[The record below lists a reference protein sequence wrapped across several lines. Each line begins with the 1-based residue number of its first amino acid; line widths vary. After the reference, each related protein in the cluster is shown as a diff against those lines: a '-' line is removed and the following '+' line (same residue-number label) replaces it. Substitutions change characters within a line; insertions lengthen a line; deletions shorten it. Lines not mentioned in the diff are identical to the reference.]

1 MINSD
6 YQGEIG
12 VVLFNHSVVDFPVQ
26 VGDRIAQLILEKV
39 KTPATQKVIV
49 LSAIDKGSGGFG
61 STGLQSS
68 GSSSSVIQKENRA
81 EKSEKV
87 QKERMLEGSKEKITP
102 SSHTV
107 SRQGE
112 AEPSFGGTSGT
123 LRQTTNQD
131 CEVTVVVPEV
141 DVVYPL
147 YGDSVKQGE
156 STSGYP
162 AGELP
167 INRPSERHP
176 KSDGG
181 GISSVVRI

>member
-1 MINSD
+1 M
-6 YQGEIG
+6 
-12 VVLFNHSVVDFPVQ
+12 DFPVQ
-26 VGDRIAQLILEKV
+26 VGDRIAQLILEKI
-39 KTPATQKVIV
+39 KTPVVQKVIV
-49 LSAIDKGSGGFG
+49 LSATDRGSGGFG
-61 STGLQSS
+61 STGWQSI

-112 AEPSFGGTSGT
+112 AKPSFGETSGT

-131 CEVTVVVPEV
+131 CEATVVVPEV

-147 YGDSVKQGE
+147 HGDSAK
-156 STSGYP
+156 
-162 AGELP
+162 
-167 INRPSERHP
+167 
-176 KSDGG
+176 
-181 GISSVVRI
+181 